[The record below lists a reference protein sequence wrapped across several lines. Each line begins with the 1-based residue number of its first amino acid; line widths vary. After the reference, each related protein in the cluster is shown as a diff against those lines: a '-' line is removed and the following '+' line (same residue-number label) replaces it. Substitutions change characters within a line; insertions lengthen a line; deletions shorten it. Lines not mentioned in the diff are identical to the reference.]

1 MVGTNDVLITAKE
14 RIRTE
19 LEGSVFFALF
29 RRQGIGS
36 VGALAVPTVLRP
48 QGGCMLCFVR
58 GHFVGELVGSEPCGE
73 AGAHVGIY
81 EALEVVE
88 LAAVAG

>member
-1 MVGTNDVLITAKE
+1 
-14 RIRTE
+14 
-19 LEGSVFFALF
+19 
-29 RRQGIGS
+29 
-36 VGALAVPTVLRP
+36 
-48 QGGCMLCFVR
+48 MLCFVR

-81 EALEVVE
+81 GALEVVE